1 MIKYMIMYVTQYI
14 DNHLF
19 LPIDVIIYLK
29 VSIKTADFR
38 ILLHLIQIRISES
51 RFYDKKFSKTHI

>member
-1 MIKYMIMYVTQYI
+1 MYVTQYI
-14 DNHLF
+14 DNYLF